1 MRPKPLLFFLI
12 TVLLAFGSGCANHR
26 HDSVSAASVSTN
38 LPPPEPYSRVAHP
51 DTNTVQLQIAVR
63 RLVAIDHRGPDIWLT
78 ATAHLGDPQYYHAL
92 QRHLDSRTVVLYEG
106 VNADSH
112 VRHVPKPG
120 EKPAAPKPVRE
131 KPAINTGKEKDGFSM
146 QSELAKALGLVF
158 QLEAIDYDR
167 TNFLNSDLSIFQI
180 QKLMLG
186 DADARPAKPGE
197 PGRSDPALQSL
208 LSIMNGTSF
217 LGALMKM
224 GVKFI
229 SSSPQLQAS
238 TKLILIEML
247 GALKGDM
254 AEMRGM
260 PPQFKNLMKVLIV
273 ERNKTVI
280 EDLKTELQVVPRN
293 GSISIFYGAGHME
306 NMERRI
312 TSELHYRPA
321 GDVWLPVFSVDLAAA
336 GMSESD
342 LNMIRNMVKWQ

>member
-12 TVLLAFGSGCANHR
+12 TVLLIFGSGCANHR
-26 HDSVSAASVSTN
+26 HDSTSAASVSTN

-120 EKPAAPKPVRE
+120 EKPAPPRPPKPPRE

-146 QSELAKALGLVF
+146 QAELAKALGLVF

-186 DADARPAKPGE
+186 DPDAQPAGPGE
-197 PGRSDPALQSL
+197 KGRTDPTLQTL
-208 LSIMNGTSF
+208 MQIMNGTSL
-217 LGALMKM
+217 LGSLMKA
-224 GVKFI
+224 GVHLI
-229 SSSPQLQAS
+229 SSSPQ
-238 TKLILIEML
+238 
-247 GALKGDM
+247 
-254 AEMRGM
+254 
-260 PPQFKNLMKVLIV
+260 
-273 ERNKTVI
+273 
-280 EDLKTELQVVPRN
+280 
-293 GSISIFYGAGHME
+293 
-306 NMERRI
+306 
-312 TSELHYRPA
+312 
-321 GDVWLPVFSVDLAAA
+321 
-336 GMSESD
+336 
-342 LNMIRNMVKWQ
+342 